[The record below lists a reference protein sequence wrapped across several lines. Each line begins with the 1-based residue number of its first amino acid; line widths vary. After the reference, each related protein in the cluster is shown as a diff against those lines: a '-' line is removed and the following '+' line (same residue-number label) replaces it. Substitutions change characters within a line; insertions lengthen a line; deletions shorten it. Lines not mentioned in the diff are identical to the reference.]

1 MQSITIFHPQSVDE
15 VVQTLKSYPGL
26 CLILAGGT
34 DLLPDLRK
42 RKKDAHVL
50 IDINRIA
57 ELHQIRVE
65 EDQVIIGAA
74 VTFAEIHQHLL
85 IQERVAMLA
94 EAALSVGALPL
105 QNSATWVGNLVQAM
119 PAADGAIVALAL
131 EAEVQINSAHG
142 SEWRKVETLFQ
153 SAGVSA
159 IDPSQH
165 FISCIRFSIPKTSW
179 GGAWQRLGRRSALTL
194 PILNCA
200 VKLEII
206 NEIISHAVI
215 ALGPVAPIPMRAR
228 SAERYLMGK
237 SLEEHVVEQAALLA
251 QAESH
256 PRSNLLR
263 ASAQYRKSVIPVLV
277 RRALHIAWERAHQTK
292 SILLEPKGDPL

>member
-1 MQSITIFHPQSVDE
+1 MQAITIFHPQSVSE
-15 VVQTLKSYPGL
+15 VIQILKSHPGL
-26 CLILAGGT
+26 CLFLAGGT

-42 RKKDAHVL
+42 RKKETHFL
-50 IDINRIA
+50 IDINRIP
-57 ELHQIRVE
+57 ELHQIQVE

-74 VTFAEIHQHLL
+74 VTFAEIHQHPL
-85 IQERVAMLA
+85 IQERVTMLA

-119 PAADGAIVALAL
+119 PAADGAIAALAL
-131 EAEVQINSAHG
+131 EAEVQIHSANG
-142 SEWRKVETLFQ
+142 TEWRKVETLFQ

-159 IDPSQH
+159 IDPSQQ
-165 FISCIRFSIPKTSW
+165 FISCVRFSLPQTSW

-200 VKLEII
+200 VKLEIES
-206 NEIISHAVI
+206 EITSHAVI
-215 ALGPVAPIPMRAR
+215 ALGPVAPIPTRAR
-228 SAERYLMGK
+228 SAEHYLIGK
-237 SLEEHVVEQAALLA
+237 TFDEQIVQQAALLA

-256 PRSNLLR
+256 PRSNILR

-277 RRALHIAWERAHQTK
+277 RRALQTAWERAHQT
-292 SILLEPKGDPL
+292 SYINN